1 MNNLQKQIESLNEQL
16 ASQLPQEIQE
26 AFQNTITELLSN
38 HSKKNVIPLAATFP
52 DFNLLTSS
60 GETIH
65 LSDIHTEEKLII
77 AFFRGSWCPYCNLEL
92 QALESVYAT
101 IRSKNA
107 VLIAV
112 SPQLTLFNNQLTE
125 QHQLSYP
132 LLTDKNNT
140 LAQQLGI
147 TFELPDFVRPYYKQL
162 GIHLEDFNDDT
173 NYILPIPAIFVID
186 QNNVICYNH
195 IDPNYMNR
203 VETETLIAQL

>member
-16 ASQLPQEIQE
+16 ASQLPSEIQE
-26 AFQNTITELLSN
+26 AFQNTITELLSK
-38 HSKKNVIPLAATFP
+38 HSKEKHIQLAAKFP
-52 DFNLLTSS
+52 DFNLLNPY
-60 GETIH
+60 GKTIH

-112 SPQLTLFNNQLTE
+112 SPQLSVFNNQLTE
-125 QHQLSYP
+125 HHQLSYP

-162 GIHLEDFNDDT
+162 GINLEDFNDDASH
-173 NYILPIPAIFVID
+173 ILPIPAIFVID
-186 QNNVICYNH
+186 QNNTICYSH

-203 VETETLIAQL
+203 VETEALIAQL

>member
-16 ASQLPQEIQE
+16 TSLLPREIQD

-92 QALESVYAT
+92 QALESVYTT
-101 IRSKNA
+101 IRSKKA

-112 SPQLTLFNNQLTE
+112 SPQLTPFNDQLTE

-132 LLTDKNNT
+132 LLTDKNNA

-162 GIHLEDFNDDT
+162 GINLEDFNDDT
-173 NYILPIPAIFVID
+173 RYILPIPAIFVID
-186 QNNVICYNH
+186 QNNVICYSH

-203 VETETLIAQL
+203 VEMETLIAQL